1 MCMYT
6 ADSYLSRKRFNLST
20 KKHTV
25 GQIKNTFISYN
36 NPITELFILSGNRE
50 VYLCF
55 CQIHLSI
62 SIRIKSGYMV
72 FLLMRQIKKKKKTT
86 RI

>member
-36 NPITELFILSGNRE
+36 NPITELF
-50 VYLCF
+50 
-55 CQIHLSI
+55 HL
-62 SIRIKSGYMV
+62 V
-72 FLLMRQIKKKKKTT
+72 RQP
-86 RI
+86 